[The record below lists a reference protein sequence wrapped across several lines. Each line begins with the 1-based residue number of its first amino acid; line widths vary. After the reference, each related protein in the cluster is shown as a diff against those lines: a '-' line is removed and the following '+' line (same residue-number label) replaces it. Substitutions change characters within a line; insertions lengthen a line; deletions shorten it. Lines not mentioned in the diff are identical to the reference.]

1 MSSQPEIDRETYWKV
16 QLRRTIGL
24 LLIWFVAGFVLSIFL
39 AEWLN
44 GFTFLGMPF
53 GFWMSQQGS
62 ILVFIG
68 LVLAYALMTGRL
80 DRRAGVEEG
89 GGASS
94 SSSEGS

>member
-1 MSSQPEIDRETYWKV
+1 MSSGPEIDRETYWKM

-24 LLIWFVAGFVLSIFL
+24 LAIWFVAGFVLSIFL

-62 ILVFIG
+62 ILVFVG
-68 LVLAYALMTGRL
+68 LVLAYAIMTGRL
-80 DRRAGVEEG
+80 DRRAGVEERG
-89 GGASS
+89 DASP
-94 SSSEGS
+94 SSEES